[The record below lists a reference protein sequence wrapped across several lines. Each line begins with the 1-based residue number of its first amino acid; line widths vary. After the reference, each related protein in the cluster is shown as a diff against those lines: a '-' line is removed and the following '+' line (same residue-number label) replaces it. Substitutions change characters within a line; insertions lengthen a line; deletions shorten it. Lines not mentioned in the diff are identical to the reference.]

1 MSRRGFT
8 LIELLVVIAIL
19 GLLAAL
25 LFPVFAKVR
34 ENGRRTVCLS
44 NERQIGMAFMQYT
57 ADNDSFFP
65 NDQTQQSAGQWAS
78 QVYPF
83 VKEAQ
88 VYRCP
93 DDPTTDSKLSKAD
106 LATHYLVD
114 SYGINLSLLENVAF
128 NSTAGAIE
136 EVKPNASE
144 AVLTAPAKTVTLFEV
159 IGDTAA
165 LTLSGNLHLGCA
177 ASGNGNRSPNSP
189 GFPFADGCR
198 PEDNQVVSGTRYA
211 TGAIGGRTMSYD
223 TNGYSSSG
231 IEFVPPRHGAGA
243 NYLAC
248 DGHVAWLR
256 PEQVS
261 GGQSQPGSGSACGQ
275 DDTATGCGG
284 KNTAA
289 GTDNSRYAL
298 TFSIH

>member
-1 MSRRGFT
+1 MKRHGFTPGFT

-19 GLLAAL
+19 GLLAAV

-44 NERQIGMAFMQYT
+44 NERQIGIALTQYT
-57 ADNDSFFP
+57 TDNDSFFP
-65 NDQTQQSAGQWAS
+65 NDRTRESAGQWAS

-93 DDPTTDSKLSKAD
+93 DDPTTESQLGEVS
-106 LATHYLVD
+106 LVTHYLVD

-128 NSTAGAIE
+128 NSTGGTI
-136 EVKPNASE
+136 VSE
-144 AVLTAPAKTVTLFEV
+144 SVLTAPAQTVALFEV
-159 IGDTAA
+159 TGDTAA
-165 LTLSGNLHLGCA
+165 LTLSSNLHLGCA
-177 ASGNGNRSPNSP
+177 ASGNGNRNPASP

-198 PEDNQVVSGTRYA
+198 PEDNRVISGVRYA

-223 TNGYSSSG
+223 TTGYSSSG
-231 IEFVPPRHGAGA
+231 IESVPPRHGEGA

-248 DGHVAWLR
+248 DGHVVWLR
-256 PEQVS
+256 PEKVS

-275 DDTATGCGG
+275 DDMAAGCGSA
-284 KNTAA
+284 NTAA
-289 GTDNSRYAL
+289 GTGNGRYAL